1 SALEPAERPRTED
14 PDPAVRVQRAG
25 RRRPPRGRALGA
37 ELDGSGPLG
46 GDGRRGARGLRASPG
61 RRHRGRLRPVRCGG
75 RSRCGHPRR
84 PTRPTRRAAFEI
96 KMGRRTKA
104 RECALQMLYQWDL
117 TRAPMDE
124 VAASFWRVRTSTDAT
139 KAMAE
144 RLARG
149 AQANAARLDGLI
161 GEAAT
166 NWRFD
171 RIAAVDRNLLRLG
184 AYELDMERDTPSS
197 VVIDEAVEIAK
208 R

>member
-1 SALEPAERPRTED
+1 
-14 PDPAVRVQRAG
+14 
-25 RRRPPRGRALGA
+25 
-37 ELDGSGPLG
+37 
-46 GDGRRGARGLRASPG
+46 
-61 RRHRGRLRPVRCGG
+61 
-75 RSRCGHPRR
+75 
-84 PTRPTRRAAFEI
+84 
-96 KMGRRTKA
+96 M
-104 RECALQMLYQWDL
+104 QMLYQWDL

-149 AQANAARLDGLI
+149 AQANAARLDRLI

-184 AYELDMERDTPSS
+184 AYELDMERDTPPS

-208 R
+208 RFGEADSPSFVNGVLDAVRRMVRG